1 MKKFGLLA
9 ALFVLMLSCTIEDTP
24 DTSWK
29 VINVEIRSSDWV
41 ADTDD
46 DGINL
51 YYSCR
56 VNMPELSSFIYQ
68 NGMVQA
74 YYKTADYQQQLP
86 YVRHYENLA
95 GDLWTRT
102 IDYDYEVG
110 YMNFYVTNSDFVN
123 ERPETMKFRI
133 VLLW

>member
-74 YYKTADYQQQLP
+74 YYKTTDYQQ
-86 YVRHYENLA
+86 
-95 GDLWTRT
+95 
-102 IDYDYEVG
+102 
-110 YMNFYVTNSDFVN
+110 
-123 ERPETMKFRI
+123 
-133 VLLW
+133 

>member
-74 YYKTADYQQQLP
+74 YYKTTDYQQQLP

-110 YMNFYVTNSDFVN
+110 YMNFYVTNSDFVIK
-123 ERPETMKFRI
+123 RPETMKFRI